1 MRIERLRLRSFRNY
15 EQADVRPAPG
25 VTVLY
30 GENAQGKTN
39 LMEAVHLCC
48 VGRSHRTSRD
58 RELVRWGESEAYV
71 QADVRRLDGP
81 RQIGVALFPSETKKK
96 KITINGE
103 PVKRI
108 GELMGQVNA
117 VLFSPEDLR
126 LVKDGPDGRRR
137 FLDME
142 ISQLQ
147 PAYFYALQRYARALN
162 QRNGLLRELQGRS
175 DGALASTIEEWDAL
189 LAQTGAA
196 VLARRKAYLARL
208 DEKAREIH
216 RDLSGGRET
225 LTLRDAGCD
234 GDEQGLLMLLRAAR
248 GEDCR
253 RGFTSVGPHRD
264 DYKII
269 INGRDARAFASQ
281 GQQRTAAL
289 SLKLAEIEVMRD
301 ETREAPI
308 LLLDDVMSE
317 LDVSRRRMLLSR
329 IGDVQTLITCTHLD
343 DLGGAKYDKAI
354 SIHEGTLTDSVD
366 KILQN

>member
-15 EQADVRPAPG
+15 EEADVRPAPG

-71 QADVRRLDGP
+71 QADVRRRDGVH
-81 RQIGVALFPSETKKK
+81 QVGVALYPNEQKKK
-96 KITINGE
+96 KITLNGD
-103 PVKRI
+103 PIKRI

-162 QRNGLLRELQGRS
+162 QRNGLLHELQLHRG
-175 DGALASTIEEWDAL
+175 DALFSTLEEWDAM
-189 LAQTGAA
+189 LAQSGAV
-196 VLARRKAYLARL
+196 VLRKRAQYLAQL
-208 DEKAREIH
+208 EEKAEEIH
-216 RDLSGGRET
+216 DALSGGREK
-225 LTLRDAGCD
+225 LKLRYAGCD
-234 GDEQGLLMLLRAAR
+234 ADKEGLVRLLRAAR
-248 GEDCR
+248 EEDCR

-269 INGRDARAFASQ
+269 INGKDARAFASQ

-289 SLKLAEIEVMRD
+289 SLKLAEIEVMRE
-301 ETREAPI
+301 ETNEAPV

-317 LDVSRRRMLLSR
+317 LDVSRRRMLLTR
-329 IGDVQTLITCTHLD
+329 IGGVQTMITCTHLD
-343 DLGGAKYDKAI
+343 DLGGAEYEKAI
-354 SIHEGTLTDSVD
+354 SICEGKLNESVD
-366 KILQN
+366 KILRK

>member
-71 QADVRRLDGP
+71 QADVRRSDGAH
-81 RQIGVALFPSETKKK
+81 QIGVALYPNEQKKK
-96 KITINGE
+96 KITLNGE
-103 PVKRI
+103 PVRRI

-126 LVKDGPDGRRR
+126 LVKDGPEGRRR

-147 PAYFYALQRYARALN
+147 PAYFYALQRYTRALS
-162 QRNGLLRELQGRS
+162 QRNGLLRELQVNRS
-175 DGALASTIEEWDAL
+175 DALFSTLEEWDAM
-189 LAQTGAA
+189 LAQCGAA
-196 VLARRKAYLARL
+196 ILKKRAQYLL
-208 DEKAREIH
+208 QLEEKAEEIH
-216 RDLSGGRET
+216 ETLSGGREK
-225 LTLRDAGCD
+225 LKLRYVGCD
-234 GDEQGLLMLLRAAR
+234 ADETGLVRLLRASR
-248 GEDCR
+248 EEDCR

-269 INGRDARAFASQ
+269 INGKDARAFASQ

-289 SLKLAEIEVMRD
+289 SLKLAEIDVMR
-301 ETREAPI
+301 EEINEAPV

-317 LDVSRRRMLLSR
+317 LDVSRRRMLLTR
-329 IGDVQTLITCTHLD
+329 IGGVQTIITCTHLD
-343 DLGGAKYDKAI
+343 DLGGAEYEKAI
-354 SIHEGTLTDSVD
+354 SIRDGNLSETVD
-366 KILQN
+366 KILQK

>member
-15 EQADVRPAPG
+15 EEADVRPAPG

-71 QADVRRLDGP
+71 QADVRRRDGVH
-81 RQIGVALFPSETKKK
+81 QVGVALYPNEQKKK
-96 KITINGE
+96 KITLNGD
-103 PVKRI
+103 PIKRI

-142 ISQLQ
+142 ISQLR

-162 QRNGLLRELQGRS
+162 QRNGLLHELQLHRG
-175 DGALASTIEEWDAL
+175 DALFSTLEEWDAM
-189 LAQTGAA
+189 LAQSGAV
-196 VLARRKAYLARL
+196 VLRKRAQYLAQL
-208 DEKAREIH
+208 EEKAEEIH
-216 RDLSGGRET
+216 DALSGGREK
-225 LTLRDAGCD
+225 LKLRYAGCD
-234 GDEQGLLMLLRAAR
+234 ADEEGLVRLLRAAR
-248 GEDCR
+248 EEDCR

-269 INGRDARAFASQ
+269 INGKDARAFASQ

-289 SLKLAEIEVMRD
+289 SLKLAEIEVMRE
-301 ETREAPI
+301 ETNEAPV

-317 LDVSRRRMLLSR
+317 LDVSRRRMLLTR
-329 IGDVQTLITCTHLD
+329 IGGVQTMITCTHLD
-343 DLGGAKYDKAI
+343 DLGGAEYEKAI
-354 SIHEGTLTDSVD
+354 SICEGKLNESVD
-366 KILQN
+366 KILRK

>member
-71 QADVRRLDGP
+71 QADVRRSDGAH
-81 RQIGVALFPSETKKK
+81 QIGVALYPNEQKKK
-96 KITINGE
+96 KITLNGE
-103 PVKRI
+103 PVRRI

-126 LVKDGPDGRRR
+126 LVKDGPEGRRR

-147 PAYFYALQRYARALN
+147 PAYFYALQRYARALS
-162 QRNGLLRELQGRS
+162 QRNGLLRELQIQRS
-175 DGALASTIEEWDAL
+175 DALFSTLEEWDAMLAKCGAEILKKRAQYL
-189 LAQTGAA
+189 LQ
-196 VLARRKAYLARL
+196 LE
-208 DEKAREIH
+208 EKAEEIH
-216 RDLSGGRET
+216 ETLSGGREK
-225 LTLRDAGCD
+225 LKLRYVGCD
-234 GDEQGLLMLLRAAR
+234 ADETGLVCLLRASR
-248 GEDCR
+248 EEDCR

-269 INGRDARAFASQ
+269 INGKDARAFASQ

-289 SLKLAEIEVMRD
+289 SLKLAEIDVMRE
-301 ETREAPI
+301 ETNEAPV

-317 LDVSRRRMLLSR
+317 LDVSRRRMLLTR
-329 IGDVQTLITCTHLD
+329 IGGVQTIITCTHLD
-343 DLGGAKYDKAI
+343 DLGGAEYEKAI
-354 SIHEGTLTDSVD
+354 SIRDGNLNETVD
-366 KILQN
+366 KILQK

>member
-1 MRIERLRLRSFRNY
+1 MRIERLRLMNFRNY
-15 EQADVRPAPG
+15 EKAEVRPAPG

-48 VGRSHRTSRD
+48 VGRSQRTSRD
-58 RELVRWGESEAYV
+58 RELVRWGEKEAYV
-71 QADVRRLDGP
+71 QADVRRRDGP
-81 RQIGVALFPSETKKK
+81 RQVGVALFPAEQKKK
-96 KITINGE
+96 KITLNGE
-103 PVKRI
+103 PVRRI

-117 VLFSPEDLR
+117 VLFSPDDLR

-162 QRNGLLRELQGRS
+162 QRNGLLRELQGNPGS
-175 DGALASTIEEWDAL
+175 SLASTLEEWDAM
-189 LAQTGAA
+189 LAQTGA
-196 VLARRKAYLARL
+196 VIVQRRLRYLAML
-208 DEKAREIH
+208 GEKALMVH
-216 RDLSGGRET
+216 QDLSGGREK
-225 LTLRDAGCD
+225 LLLKYVGCEP
-234 GDEQGLLMLLRAAR
+234 DEQTLLMQLRAAR
-248 GEDCR
+248 GEDIR
-253 RGFTSVGPHRD
+253 RGFTGTGPHRD

-269 INGRDARAFASQ
+269 INGKDARAFASQ

-289 SLKLAEIEVMRD
+289 SMKLAEIEVMRE
-301 ETREAPI
+301 ETDEAPV

-329 IGDVQTLITCTHLD
+329 IGDVQTIITCTHLD
-343 DLGGAKYDKAI
+343 DLGGAKYEKAI
-354 SIHEGTLTDSVD
+354 GIQAGSLMEPVE